1 MSVFAKIAIP
11 TFCIAFAMFYL
22 ARKKRDKNYLIP
34 GFVLL
39 AAGVVNAVIAI
50 TAV

>member
-1 MSVFAKIAIP
+1 MSVLAKTSIRML
-11 TFCIAFAMFYL
+11 CIAFAMFFL
-22 ARKKRDKNYLIP
+22 AGKKQDKNYLIP

-50 TAV
+50 TAG